1 MTINN
6 QYFTIMK
13 KLLFIFAAALMAASC
28 GSGDGYTI
36 KGTITGDSDKLVNGT
51 AYLFNRDGDNPVRD
65 TVEIINGK
73 FKFTGTVTSPEP
85 FIITVD
91 GVPGMLSIFLEN
103 AGFTVTASEDNLA
116 EATVTGGAAQT
127 MMNRYNDGAKA
138 IAEKYAIEDVVKV
151 LRSADAT
158 EEDKDA
164 ASKTY
169 EEYQAEVESMKDALV
184 AEAPVSHFA
193 LFFLTQD
200 YYYMDVNEL
209 AEKVAAYK
217 ADPAF
222 AGNNMLAKVDNYVQK
237 ELALAPGNPAP
248 DFTLNNTKG
257 NPLTLSDVYKK
268 NKVTMVDF
276 WASWCPPCRA
286 FNPELVK
293 IYKKYHKM
301 GLEIVGV
308 SLDRD
313 HDAWL
318 KGIKDDKLTWYH
330 VSDLKYWQSE
340 VGKLYNVNY
349 IPQNTFVDAEGNIIG
364 RKVAEDEI
372 EAFLDEHLK

>member
-1 MTINN
+1 
-6 QYFTIMK
+6 MK

-169 EEYQAEVESMKDALV
+169 EEYQTEVESMKDALV

-248 DFTLNNTKG
+248 DFTLNDTKG

-293 IYKKYHKM
+293 IYKKYHKK